1 MKLICVINHCTY
13 PIGIQTDLGNTACA
27 KRLTEKMFAKIQLTM
42 VRLTNLNFMPGYQVP
57 YIMWSD
63 SNYVVLESPKRLK
76 QAATRSGL
84 MKERP
89 KVSNRRGLMEFGI
102 LQYLEKYG
110 ERRNRSSTLI
120 SRKGSSLTR
129 LANFELS
136 SSYESQ
142 HLLKLKKDLSN
153 GLKAVNLSVI
163 MSDPD
168 FLIACWVR
176 IRSNKGSLTPAFDG
190 SIDGIQKSWFIETAG
205 TMRNGG
211 YKFQVARRKYTPKP
225 NSDKLRPLTMPSPKD
240 KIVQE
245 GLRFLLDIIFE
256 PLFKDSSY
264 GWRPKRGCLTAL
276 NDIQMKCKGCTWY
289 IEGDIDQQ
297 FPTMNHNIL
306 IKIIETKVDDQAF
319 IDLLY
324 KYIKVEYGEN
334 IKRATPMKVG
344 VIQAGILSSILA
356 NIYMH
361 PFDEWVEKYLIP
373 NFNKGSKRKK
383 NPEYFKKYYKSGLK
397 VKDKSIRSI
406 LDIDPNWKR
415 MYYFRYANNFIIGV
429 EASKNDCIKLKNKI
443 NNFLQTEL
451 NMVLNLD
458 KIKIINA
465 QKEIAKFLVYG
476 IHKTVISK
484 MPIKIDKLGRLHRI
498 VPRPI
503 LDAPLKSVVKRL
515 IERKYATKA
524 GKPTRNARFINH
536 QLSDIIN
543 HYRAVERGILNY
555 YSLANNYG
563 NLAARVHFILKYSC
577 VLTIAS
583 KMKLKTKKK
592 VFKKYGKDLKI
603 LNDKGKIITCYPTIN
618 YKRPKKIP
626 NSVKRFQK
634 DFIEKI
640 ETRVNRGKKDLK
652 GPYVVCGSSR
662 NIKVHHVRSLRKTPR
677 KGNFLDDMMSKMN
690 RKQVPLCK
698 SCHLRV
704 HSGRWNGKSFKLESK
719 E

>member
-1 MKLICVINHCTY
+1 V
-13 PIGIQTDLGNTACA
+13 Q
-27 KRLTEKMFAKIQLTM
+27 KRLTERMFAKIQLTM

-57 YIMWSD
+57 YTMWSD

-110 ERRNRSSTLI
+110 ERRNRSTTLI

-129 LANFELS
+129 LTNFELS
-136 SSYESQ
+136 GSYESQ

-153 GLKAVNLSVI
+153 GLKITNLSVI

-211 YKFQVARRKYTPKP
+211 YKFQVARRKHIPKS

-245 GLRFLLDIIFE
+245 GMRFLLETIFE

-264 GWRPKRGCLTAL
+264 GWRPQRGCLTAL
-276 NDIQMKCKGCTWY
+276 NDIRMKCKGCTWY

-297 FPTMNHNIL
+297 FSTMNHNIL
-306 IKIIETKVDDQAF
+306 IKIIKTKVDDQAF

-324 KYIKVEYGEN
+324 KYMKVGYGEN
-334 IKRATPMKVG
+334 IKQATPMKVG
-344 VIQAGILSSILA
+344 VIQGGILSPMLA

-406 LDIDPNWKR
+406 LEIDPNWKR
-415 MYYFRYANNFIIGV
+415 MYYFRYADDFIIGV
-429 EASKNDCIKLKNKI
+429 DASKKDCIKLKNKI
-443 NNFLQTEL
+443 NHFLQTEL

-458 KIKIINA
+458 KTKITNA
-465 QKEIAKFLVYG
+465 QKEIAEFLGYG
-476 IHKTVISK
+476 IHKTIMSK
-484 MPIKIDKLGRLHRI
+484 TPIRIDKLGRLCRI

-503 LDAPLKSVVKRL
+503 LDALIKDIVKRL

-524 GKPTRNARFINH
+524 GKPKRNARFINH

-603 LNDKGKIITCYPTIN
+603 LNDKGKIITSYPTVS
-618 YKRPKKIP
+618 YKRPRKIP
-626 NSVKRFQK
+626 NSVKRFEE

-640 ETRVNRGKKDLK
+640 DTRVNRGRKDLK
-652 GPYVVCGSSR
+652 GPCVVCGSSE
-662 NIKVHHVRSLRKTPR
+662 NIEVHHVRSLRKRPQ
-677 KGNFLDDMMSKMN
+677 KGNFLEDMMPKMN

-698 SCHLRV
+698 SCHLQV
-704 HSGRWNGKSFKLESK
+704 HSGRYDGKLFKLESK